1 MKNLQ
6 TLHQKLPKNAV
17 LSKEELLNT
26 VGGRRYETRSHSRV
40 VSLCQQLWYYGYR
53 YTISQHNGKYCIE
66 W

>member
-1 MKNLQ
+1 MKSLK
-6 TLHQKLPKNAV
+6 TLHQQLPKNTV

-26 VGGRRYETRSHSRV
+26 VGGRRYETRSYSRA

-53 YTISQHNGKYCIE
+53 YSISQHNGKYCIE